1 MSVFSFDNHT
11 KKERKLIA
19 KKNKDILLV
28 TELAKQAVIECIT
41 SNSFKKYREELEHSD
56 KALIKIGIDIRKTIL
71 NKDERL
77 ALYDALFV
85 RADVLGSLL
94 NSVEKDR

>member
-1 MSVFSFDNHT
+1 MFSFKDHT
-11 KKERKLIA
+11 KSERKLIA
-19 KKNKDILLV
+19 KKNKDILLA
-28 TELAKQAVIECIT
+28 TELATQTVIDCIT
-41 SNSFKKYREELEHSD
+41 SDSFKKYKDELEHSD

-71 NKDERL
+71 NRDERL

-94 NSVEKDR
+94 ASVEKDR